1 MARIVIAVALAVVLI
16 GGIGWFSRTP
26 GPGLTYPESSQVA
39 RSVSPA
45 QTTRTLRSAKN
56 ELEDRQPATAGPPRR
71 LMARQDFLELVA
83 GDRVALRSSGGPGG
97 FEKHIVTIDS
107 VGNASGNRLI
117 TGLVEGGGGFIAT
130 LGPTSLNI
138 FLQSEKGALRYA
150 GTDFKGELSRL
161 QVANLANDIRLPRR
175 VQERRLETSIETPV
189 AQDATQ

>member
-1 MARIVIAVALAVVLI
+1 
-16 GGIGWFSRTP
+16 
-26 GPGLTYPESSQVA
+26 LTYPESSQVA
-39 RSVSPA
+39 RSVTPA

-56 ELEDRQPATAGPPRR
+56 ELEDRQPATAAPPRR

-97 FEKHIVTIDS
+97 FEKHIVMIDS